1 MEKNLV
7 QILKGRRALIRRRWE
22 VLLRAAKASDPLAN
36 PDALVHLMD
45 WTIDQVAHALRQEPA
60 RRPRHA
66 PGYSAA
72 QAACRCGHNPLLA
85 YFLAGEQALIEVV
98 AEDWKD
104 HETTPPETA
113 VAEVYLAFHSVAGRE
128 LGSFCAFCQHRDAF
142 CDTREPAHPGPNR
155 IAAGA

>member
-7 QILKGRRALIRRRWE
+7 QILKGRRAPIRRRWE
-22 VLLRAAKASDPLAN
+22 VLLREAKASDPLAN
-36 PDALVHLMD
+36 PDALIHLMD
-45 WTIDQVAHALRQEPA
+45 WTIDQVVHALRQEPA
-60 RRPRHA
+60 RRLKRA

-85 YFLAGEQALIEVV
+85 YFLAGEHAFIEAV
-98 AEDWKD
+98 AENWKD
-104 HETTPPETA
+104 HADSPPENA

-142 CDTREPAHPGPNR
+142 CESHEPGHSGPDQ

>member
-7 QILKGRRALIRRRWE
+7 QILKGRRAAIRRRWE

-45 WTIDQVAHALRQEPA
+45 WTIDQVLHALRQEPA
-60 RRPRHA
+60 RRLKRV

-72 QAACRCGHNPLLA
+72 QAACHCGHNPLLA
-85 YFLAGEQALIEVV
+85 YFLAGEQALIEAV
-98 AEDWKD
+98 AENWKQ
-104 HETTPPETA
+104 HSAVPPENA
-113 VAEVYLAFHSVAGRE
+113 VAEVYLAFHGVAGRE
-128 LGSFCAFCQHRDAF
+128 LGSFCAFCQHRDAY
-142 CDTREPAHPGPNR
+142 CEPREPALADSGR